1 MQVEAD
7 SAFLSIVLRIDS
19 TIIKWRGQSTYKVLQ
34 VKSLGMKGFEVS
46 TQLWQLMQSV
56 MFKGSNKQSMM
67 LEVMG

>member
-1 MQVEAD
+1 MQVEAH

-56 MFKGSNKQSMM
+56 MFKGSSKQSMM
-67 LEVMG
+67 L

>member
-46 TQLWQLMQSV
+46 TQLWKLMQSV
-56 MFKGSNKQSMM
+56 MFKGSSKQSMM
-67 LEVMG
+67 L

>member
-34 VKSLGMKGFEVS
+34 VKSLGMKCFEVS

-56 MFKGSNKQSMM
+56 MFKGSSKQSMM
-67 LEVMG
+67 L

>member
-56 MFKGSNKQSMM
+56 MFKGSSKQSMM
-67 LEVMG
+67 L

>member
-7 SAFLSIVLRIDS
+7 SAFLSIVLRIDN

-56 MFKGSNKQSMM
+56 MFKGSSKQSMM
-67 LEVMG
+67 L

>member
-19 TIIKWRGQSTYKVLQ
+19 TIIKWRGQSTYKVIQ

-56 MFKGSNKQSMM
+56 MFKGSSKQSMM
-67 LEVMG
+67 L

>member
-34 VKSLGMKGFEVS
+34 VKSFGMKGFEVS

-56 MFKGSNKQSMM
+56 MFKGSSKQSMM
-67 LEVMG
+67 L

>member
-7 SAFLSIVLRIDS
+7 SAFLSILLRIDS

-67 LEVMG
+67 L